1 MLAVRLPVG
10 YNQSTKAGDEMEM
23 NYCMR
28 CGAKLIV
35 REHPTDGPVPYCET
49 CRDYRYPVFSAAV
62 SMIVVDPGETEM
74 LLIQQYGRPHYILPA
89 GYIDKGETAE
99 HAVRRELMEELGLE
113 AESLRFLGSHYYE
126 PSETLMLNFLVTATQ
141 HEARPNFE
149 IDSWRWFPMAEAR
162 TIVRPGGLAERL
174 LRDLYGEY
182 KEDKG

>member
-1 MLAVRLPVG
+1 
-10 YNQSTKAGDEMEM
+10 MEM
-23 NYCMR
+23 NYCMQ
-28 CGAKLIV
+28 CGTRLVI
-35 REHPTDGPVPYCET
+35 RHHETEGDVPYCES
-49 CRDYRYPVFSAAV
+49 CGEFRYPVFNTAV
-62 SMIVVDPGETEM
+62 SMTVMDEARERII
-74 LLIQQYGRPHYILPA
+74 LIQQYGRPHYILPA

-126 PSETLMLNFLVTATQ
+126 PSETLMLNFLVTVTQ
-141 HEARPNFE
+141 HEARPNYE
-149 IDSWRWFPMAEAR
+149 VDSWRWFPMEEAR